1 MKRRAQGFVLMLA
14 LFLIVSLAAIGVYL
28 LTVATGQLEAGIQD
42 EQGARAYQ
50 AARAGLEW
58 GAYRVLRDP
67 AFAAACAGAVQ
78 TQNLA
83 YINGLN
89 GFHGVVT
96 CQSAGN
102 ETEAGAAVRMFR
114 ITAKG
119 CNQAGCPAPSLPIH
133 VEREL
138 QLTLSN

>member
-1 MKRRAQGFVLMLA
+1 VRRARGFVLMLA
-14 LFLIVSLAAIGVYL
+14 LFMIISLAAIGVYL

-50 AARAGLEW
+50 AARAGVEW
-58 GAYRVLRDP
+58 GAYQVLRNP
-67 AFAAACAGAVQ
+67 AFATACAAGLQ
-78 TQNLA
+78 TENRT
-83 YINGLN
+83 YINGLS
-89 GFHGVVT
+89 GFFAVIT
-96 CQSAGN
+96 CQSAGT

-114 ITAKG
+114 ITSKG
-119 CNQAGCPAPSLPIH
+119 CNQAGCPAASLPTH

>member
-1 MKRRAQGFVLMLA
+1 MRRPARGFVLMLA
-14 LFLIVSLAAIGVYL
+14 LFMIVSLAAIGVYL

-50 AARAGLEW
+50 AARAGVEW
-58 GAYRVLRDP
+58 GAYQVLRNP
-67 AFAAACAGAVQ
+67 AFATACAAAPQ
-78 TQNLA
+78 TENRT
-83 YINGLN
+83 YINGLA
-89 GFHGVVT
+89 GFYAVIT
-96 CQSAGN
+96 CESAGN

-114 ITAKG
+114 ITARG
-119 CNQAGCPAPSLPIH
+119 CNQAGCPAASLPTQ

>member
-1 MKRRAQGFVLMLA
+1 MRRHARGFVLMLA
-14 LFLIVSLAAIGVYL
+14 LFMIISLAAIGVYL

-50 AARAGLEW
+50 AARAGLDW
-58 GAYRVLRDP
+58 GAYQVLRNP
-67 AFAAACAGAVQ
+67 AFATACAGAPQ
-78 TQNLA
+78 PENRA
-83 YINGLN
+83 YINGLA
-89 GFHGVVT
+89 GFHAVIT

-114 ITAKG
+114 ITSKG
-119 CNQAGCPAPSLPIH
+119 CNQAGCPAASLPTH

>member
-1 MKRRAQGFVLMLA
+1 MRGARGFVLMLA
-14 LFLIVSLAAIGVYL
+14 LFMIVSLAALGVYL
-28 LTVATGQLEAGIQD
+28 LTVATGQLEAGVQD

-58 GAYRVLRDP
+58 GAYQVLRNP
-67 AFAAACAGAVQ
+67 AFATACAAALQ
-78 TQNLA
+78 TQNIS
-83 YINGLN
+83 YINGLS

-114 ITAKG
+114 ITSKG
-119 CNQAGCPAPSLPIH
+119 CNQVACPAASLPTH